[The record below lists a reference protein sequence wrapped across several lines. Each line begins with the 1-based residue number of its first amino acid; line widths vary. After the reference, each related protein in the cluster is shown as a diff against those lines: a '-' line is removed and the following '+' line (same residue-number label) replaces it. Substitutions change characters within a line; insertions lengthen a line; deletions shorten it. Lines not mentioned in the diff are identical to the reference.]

1 MTARLDCF
9 AVGCRGPA
17 ELVTRLRS
25 ARLDNTLP
33 IKMQRLDRVDLLI
46 FDDFSFRPLD
56 TTETNDSS
64 S

>member
-1 MTARLDCF
+1 
-9 AVGCRGPA
+9 
-17 ELVTRLRS
+17 
-25 ARLDNTLP
+25 
-33 IKMQRLDRVDLLI
+33 MQRLDRVDLLI